1 MFTRIPDTMV
11 VAMIVRDTIYV
22 TKRKIQYIDMK
33 VFNKALR
40 QYREFGHYLFCKHH
54 GIAKESILKWL
65 NKGNEFI
72 KPITDF
78 EIYKADEVR
87 FLEDA

>member
-11 VAMIVRDTIYV
+11 VAMIIRDTIYV
-22 TKRKIQYIDMK
+22 TKRGKQYLDTK
-33 VFNKALR
+33 RFYSAVK
-40 QYREFGHYLFCKHH
+40 QYREFGHNQFCKHN
-54 GIAKESILKWL
+54 GITRDTILKWL
-65 NKGNEFI
+65 NRGNEFI